1 MTFKEFIISRVQIFF
16 CLVPLILIASV
27 LLGNVYAPEQ
37 ALHYTDLLAP
47 VRTAAW
53 CVLPTCVTYFRKEP
67 DVKQYLLRLV
77 LQLILIQAEV
87 MLLIAPPADGS
98 VSNVQFYGTLGV
110 TVFVIYAAVML
121 MFWLQK
127 VRQSRK
133 LTQQLIEFQKGQ
145 TE

>member
-1 MTFKEFIISRVQIFF
+1 MTFKEFVISRVQIFF
-16 CLVPLILIASV
+16 CLVPLILIAGIV
-27 LLGNVYAPEQ
+27 LGSVYAPEQ
-37 ALHYTDLLAP
+37 VLHYSDLLAP
-47 VRTAAW
+47 IRTAAW

-67 DVKQYLLRLV
+67 GLVQYLLRLM
-77 LQLILIQAEV
+77 LQLVLILAEV
-87 MLLIAPPADGS
+87 MPLISPPADGS
-98 VSNVQFYGTLGV
+98 VSPIRFYGTLGV

-133 LTQQLIEFQKGQ
+133 LTQLLIDFQNGQ

>member
-27 LLGNVYAPEQ
+27 ILGNVYAPEQ
-37 ALHYTDLLAP
+37 VLHYADLLAP
-47 VRTAAW
+47 IITAGL

-67 DVKQYLLRLV
+67 DVKQYLLRRT
-77 LQLILIQAEV
+77 LQLILIVTEV
-87 MLLIAPPADGS
+87 MLLIAPPAD
-98 VSNVQFYGTLGV
+98 VSPIRFYWALGV
-110 TVFVIYAAVML
+110 TVCVIYALVML

>member
-16 CLVPLILIASV
+16 CLVPFILVASLII
-27 LLGNVYAPEQ
+27 GNIYAPEQ
-37 ALHYTDLLAP
+37 VLHYTDLLAP

-67 DVKQYLLRLV
+67 DIKQYLLRLL
-77 LQLILIQAEV
+77 LQMIVIQAEV
-87 MLLIAPPADGS
+87 MLLIAPPADSS
-98 VSNVQFYGTLGV
+98 VSNVRFYCTLGV

-127 VRQSRK
+127 ATSPAS
-133 LTQQLIEFQKGQ
+133 
-145 TE
+145 